1 MGDDSRR
8 NMALFPIGIVMKLTD
23 LTARQIRYYEQN
35 DLIQPARTEGKQ
47 RLFSFNDVDRLLE
60 IKALIEKGL
69 NIAGIK
75 QVLQLNDPTPVQT
88 EISTTSEAKRKE
100 MSDKDLHQLLR
111 QQIMYRNASRHGEG
125 ALIRG
130 ELSRF
135 FH

>member
-1 MGDDSRR
+1 MNDDIRR

-47 RLFSFNDVDRLLE
+47 RLFSFNDVDQLLE

-75 QVLQLNDPTPVQT
+75 QVLQLREPAQVPT
-88 EISTTSEAKRKE
+88 EITTTSEEKRKE
-100 MSDKDLHQLLR
+100 LSDKDLHQLLK
-111 QQIMYRNASRHGEG
+111 QQIMYHSASRNGEN

>member
-88 EISTTSEAKRKE
+88 EISTASEAKRKE

-111 QQIMYRNASRHGEG
+111 QQIMYHNASRHGEG
-125 ALIRG
+125 ALTRG

>member
-1 MGDDSRR
+1 
-8 NMALFPIGIVMKLTD
+8 
-23 LTARQIRYYEQN
+23 
-35 DLIQPARTEGKQ
+35 
-47 RLFSFNDVDRLLE
+47 LLE

-88 EISTTSEAKRKE
+88 EITTTSETKRKE